1 MGFAAQDMEQVVG
14 SYLDGLAPW
23 WSRAG
28 VSCRRHVADGVGDA
42 VVAPVTEVLGEVFSE
57 LVTPPVHCDDCGVSG
72 QPRQCATLHPC
83 NKKSSASTSSCCQNR
98 GRQPQRSSNMHQQ
111 RSIDATIAVSRS
123 SVCSQ
128 LLRAQPRI
136 FPSSNPPTGTHAST
150 TAELIC
156 WQSNTSSHTCASNST
171 AASIRPSNGLGKN
184 RSLQRRTLQRLYMLA
199 LHAGDCEES
208 VRAGQTGLRR
218 GIRSVPLRNN
228 VAFALALGSKPDQ
241 AESVLPDPSENGRA
255 LATAGLIEMMRG
267 NISRGV
273 KMYEACAQQIRSDGD
288 HSLAVLAS
296 LYQVLAEVTA
306 GQKITE
312 DRLAVAP
319 SHLKDADP
327 DFAVVLNAISR
338 AQTRQT

>member
-1 MGFAAQDMEQVVG
+1 MEQVVG

-83 NKKSSASTSSCCQNR
+83 NKKNSASTSSCCQNR

-171 AASIRPSNGLGKN
+171 AASRRPSNGLGKN
-184 RSLQRRTLQRLYMLA
+184 RSLQKRTLQRPTCWRCM
-199 LHAGDCEES
+199 
-208 VRAGQTGLRR
+208 Q
-218 GIRSVPLRNN
+218 
-228 VAFALALGSKPDQ
+228 
-241 AESVLPDPSENGRA
+241 
-255 LATAGLIEMMRG
+255 ATARNQCVPDRQGYDEGSAAKRSETTSHSRSLWDRNRTKQKACFLIPPRTNGL
-267 NISRGV
+267 SR
-273 KMYEACAQQIRSDGD
+273 QQGS
-288 HSLAVLAS
+288 
-296 LYQVLAEVTA
+296 
-306 GQKITE
+306 
-312 DRLAVAP
+312 
-319 SHLKDADP
+319 
-327 DFAVVLNAISR
+327 SR
-338 AQTRQT
+338 